1 MGIQR
6 TSETWTTSSAR
17 KRLYKTARWQRLRE
31 DHLRRHPLCQC
42 PHHKGK
48 DPAAVAD
55 VVDHIT
61 PHRGDARLFH
71 DPRNLQSMQK
81 QCHDRFKQQEEKGG
95 AGFWRGC
102 SVNGEPL
109 DNSHPWH
116 E

>member
-1 MGIQR
+1 M
-6 TSETWTTSSAR
+6 AR
-17 KRLYKTARWQRLRE
+17 EAWRKMYKTAKWRRLRE
-31 DHLRRHPLCQC
+31 AQLRKAPLCQC
-42 PHHKGK
+42 PHHKGL

-81 QCHDRFKQQEEKGG
+81 QCHDQFKQQQEKGG

-102 SVNGEPL
+102 GANGEPL
-109 DNSHPWH
+109 DKSHPWH